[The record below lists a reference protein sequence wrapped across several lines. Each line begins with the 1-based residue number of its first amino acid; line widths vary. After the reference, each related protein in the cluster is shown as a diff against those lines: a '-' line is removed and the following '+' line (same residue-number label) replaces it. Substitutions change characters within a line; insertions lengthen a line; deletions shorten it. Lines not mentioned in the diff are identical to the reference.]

1 MVVDRESLPRLR
13 YKNELRIVL
22 KDTERRLEK
31 RFKASQFTEW
41 QKNKKGTCT
50 IKIWRQGL
58 NAHKKGFHIESEIS
72 LLNYLASVLHVEQP
86 RQQTETEDITE
97 GLRILFLELLLQD
110 GLGIKGDGLPWF
122 LSISPIS
129 SFLVRLNLDA
139 IPPLA
144 NHLCA
149 FSTKVSIQT
158 TFNGKHVEASLPTV
172 IKRMSMLRFCP
183 DSHIRMKNLLNSLE
197 MVDWYQ
203 NMINMQLPYRAPEN
217 PYQTRP
223 SESLKSFPDNLEL
236 PQPRPFPPNSIT
248 FRTSPH
254 IGQPVDPDNAQ
265 AQEPGSVPES
275 IPEVQFWDHGFNAHE
290 FTYVGDLY
298 SIVMD

>member
-1 MVVDRESLPRLR
+1 MVVHRESLPRLR
-13 YKNELRIVL
+13 DKNELRIVL
-22 KDTERRLEK
+22 KDTKRRLEK

-50 IKIWRQGL
+50 IQIWRQGL
-58 NAHKKGFHIESEIS
+58 NAHKKGFYIESEIS
-72 LLNYLASVLHVEQP
+72 LVTYLASVLHVEQP

-97 GLRILFLELLLQD
+97 GLRILFLELLIQD
-110 GLGIKGDGLPWF
+110 GLEIEGDGLPWF

-149 FSTKVSIQT
+149 FSTIVSIQT
-158 TFNGKHVEASLPTV
+158 TFNGIPVEAPLPTI
-172 IKRMSMLRFCP
+172 IKRISGLRFCP
-183 DSHIRMKNLLNSLE
+183 DSHIRIKNLLNFLE
-197 MVDWYQ
+197 EVDQYQ
-203 NMINMQLPYRAPEN
+203 NTANMQLPHRAPED
-217 PYQTRP
+217 PYQRRP
-223 SESLKSFPDNLEL
+223 SESLKSFLDSLDQ
-236 PQPRPFPPNSIT
+236 PQPLPYPPNSNT

-254 IGQPVDPDNAQ
+254 IGRPVDPDNSQ

-275 IPEVQFWDHGFNAHE
+275 IPDVQFWDHGFNAHE
-290 FTYVGDLY
+290 FTYDGDLC